1 MLDGA
6 AAQQAQGSLSLDWLL
21 HEIEALIPAQQPPA
35 HKAEAHQ
42 EELPPPV
49 PHSQARRRG
58 GGGPAASPSP
68 PPPAAGRRR
77 SGRVRK
83 EVVGGYDH

>member
-49 PHSQARRRG
+49 PHS
-58 GGGPAASPSP
+58 
-68 PPPAAGRRR
+68 
-77 SGRVRK
+77 
-83 EVVGGYDH
+83 

>member
-1 MLDGA
+1 MQHCASGRVLAERAVAIALQSQSAGYEPDPRQLDAMLDGA

-49 PHSQARRRG
+49 PHS
-58 GGGPAASPSP
+58 
-68 PPPAAGRRR
+68 
-77 SGRVRK
+77 
-83 EVVGGYDH
+83 